1 MLVKD
6 IMTRN
11 VITIT
16 SDTYVLDAERIMEVN
31 RIGRLP
37 VVDDGKLVG
46 IVTKNDVLKA
56 SPASKTPS
64 NQRQLFYLMSKM
76 TVQEVMKR
84 TVLTI
89 TPDTTIEKSVAVAQ
103 RNKVGSLPVV
113 EGDRVVGI
121 LTTNDIFY
129 KVLNPLFGI
138 GEKGQRIII
147 YGGGRHRDFRHI
159 LDFIEEAGLEI
170 KIYWIP
176 PDGEKKDLI
185 LHLDLD
191 DASTVIAKLRGR
203 GYRVD
208 LREFAV

>member
-1 MLVKD
+1 MLVRD

-16 SDTYVLDAERIMEVN
+16 SDTYVLDAERIMDVN

-37 VVDDGKLVG
+37 VVDNEKLVG
-46 IVTKNDVLKA
+46 IVTKKDVLKA
-56 SPASKTPS
+56 GPVSTTPS
-64 NQRQLFYLMSKM
+64 NQRRLFYLISKM
-76 TVQEVMKR
+76 TVSEVMKR
-84 TVLTI
+84 AVLTI
-89 TPDTTIEKSVAVAQ
+89 APDMTIEKSVAVAQ

-147 YGGGRHRDFRHI
+147 YGGGKHTDLGRI
-159 LDFIEEAGLEI
+159 LDFIEEAGLRV
-170 KIYWIP
+170 KVYWIP
-176 PDGEKKDLI
+176 PDGETQDLI

-191 DASTVIAKLRGR
+191 DASSVIAKLSDM
-203 GYRVD
+203 GYRAD
-208 LREFAV
+208 PREFAV

>member
-1 MLVKD
+1 MLVRD

-16 SDTYVLDAERIMEVN
+16 SDTYVLDAERIMDVN

-37 VVDDGKLVG
+37 VVDNEKLVG
-46 IVTKNDVLKA
+46 IVTKKDVLKA
-56 SPASKTPS
+56 GPVSTTPS
-64 NQRQLFYLMSKM
+64 NQRRLFYLISKM
-76 TVQEVMKR
+76 TVSEVMKR
-84 TVLTI
+84 AVLTI
-89 TPDTTIEKSVAVAQ
+89 APDMTIEKSVAVAQ

-121 LTTNDIFY
+121 LTTNDVFY

-147 YGGGRHRDFRHI
+147 YGGGKHTDLGRI
-159 LDFIEEAGLEI
+159 LDFIEEAGLRV
-170 KIYWIP
+170 KVYWIP
-176 PDGEKKDLI
+176 PDGETQDLI

-191 DASTVIAKLRGR
+191 DASSVIAKLSDM
-203 GYRVD
+203 GYRAD
-208 LREFAV
+208 PREFAV

>member
-1 MLVKD
+1 MLVRD

-16 SDTYVLDAERIMEVN
+16 SDTYVLDAERIMDVN

-37 VVDDGKLVG
+37 VVHNEKLVG
-46 IVTKNDVLKA
+46 IVTKKDVLKA
-56 SPASKTPS
+56 GPVSTTPS
-64 NQRQLFYLMSKM
+64 NQRRLFYLISKM
-76 TVQEVMKR
+76 TVSEVMKR
-84 TVLTI
+84 AVLTI
-89 TPDTTIEKSVAVAQ
+89 APDMTIEKSVAVAQ

-147 YGGGRHRDFRHI
+147 YGGGKHTDLGRI
-159 LDFIEEAGLEI
+159 LDFIEEAGLRV
-170 KIYWIP
+170 KVYWIP
-176 PDGEKKDLI
+176 PDGETQDLI

-191 DASTVIAKLRGR
+191 DASSVIAKLSDM
-203 GYRVD
+203 GYRAD
-208 LREFAV
+208 PREFAV